1 MKKAA
6 LNSNQL
12 KLIAIA
18 AMTLDHLVW
27 TICPGYSRVWWVLL
41 AHIIGRLTAPIMWYF
56 IAEGYHY
63 THDVKKYAGRLFLL
77 ALISHFA
84 YNFCFGISFIPFQ
97 TSVFNQTSVAWSL
110 AWGLVL
116 LCVNNSDKLKSW
128 QKTVIILLVCV
139 ITFPSDW
146 SCIAS
151 MAILFIGSYRGNFRK
166 QMLWMMF
173 WTLLYALV
181 YFFFI
186 DRVYALV
193 QLGTCL
199 TIPLLRLY
207 NGERG
212 SWKGMGKLFY
222 AYYPAHLAACESGAL
237 PEVQR
242 ADALRGV
249 YLVSA
254 YGIQVAVFRIE
265 GHLQESLYAVYM
277 EQRLRSPAPEHPAY
291 RLGVVHGADL
301 VIHLHHGY
309 KAGVR
314 GDEALQPFQVYHAGI
329 VYRRFDNVVL
339 AGKGFIYLIYRRMLG
354 RADYYPAP
362 APHCFKGSEYCHI
375 VALGAA

>member
-1 MKKAA
+1 MKKAV

-222 AYYPAHLAACESGAL
+222 AYYPAHLAACGI
-237 PEVQR
+237 
-242 ADALRGV
+242 LRIVLWGV
-249 YLVSA
+249 GFVTA
-254 YGIQVAVFRIE
+254 
-265 GHLQESLYAVYM
+265 
-277 EQRLRSPAPEHPAY
+277 
-291 RLGVVHGADL
+291 
-301 VIHLHHGY
+301 
-309 KAGVR
+309 AGN
-314 GDEALQPFQVYHAGI
+314 F
-329 VYRRFDNVVL
+329 
-339 AGKGFIYLIYRRMLG
+339 
-354 RADYYPAP
+354 
-362 APHCFKGSEYCHI
+362 
-375 VALGAA
+375 